1 MKKTYLSLA
10 LIYLFAILLAVIPA
24 LMVWKWHLMVAVDPT
39 TILCLIASWVCA
51 LLIMAVCTWYYHQ
64 IHTTSARP
72 EVIGKTADSP
82 AAL

>member
-24 LMVWKWHLMVAVDPT
+24 LMVWKWHLMAAGDPT
-39 TILCLIASWVCA
+39 TVLCLIASWVCA

-64 IHTTSARP
+64 INTTASRP
-72 EVIGKTADSP
+72 EMVGKTADSP
-82 AAL
+82 AA

>member
-1 MKKTYLSLA
+1 MKKTYLSLV

-64 IHTTSARP
+64 IHTTFARP
-72 EVIGKTADSP
+72 EVVGKAADSP
-82 AAL
+82 ATL

>member
-24 LMVWKWHLMVAVDPT
+24 LMVGKWHLMAAVDPT

-72 EVIGKTADSP
+72 EMVGKAADSP
-82 AAL
+82 AA

>member
-24 LMVWKWHLMVAVDPT
+24 LMVWKWHLMAAGDLT
-39 TILCLIASWVCA
+39 TVLCLIASWVCA

-64 IHTTSARP
+64 IHTTASRP
-72 EVIGKTADSP
+72 EVLRKTADSP
-82 AAL
+82 AA